1 MPNDLD
7 PVQLLNA
14 LLRKDLSSFI
24 QRCFATVAPGNPYK
38 HNWHTDA
45 IAHQLK
51 RCAGRD
57 HAAHHHDATAVAQIH
72 FNLRGVPCLAL
83 GAPPGHAHPGRV
95 LCRRSFRETR
105 ARLPESAGVS
115 MVPGPFPSHPDRQ
128 GQGRA
133 RRLRDDQGRALHLC
147 TVARQTLKCE

>member
-14 LLRKDLSSFI
+14 QLSKDLSSFI

-95 LCRRSFRETR
+95 LCRRS
-105 ARLPESAGVS
+105 L
-115 MVPGPFPSHPDRQ
+115 
-128 GQGRA
+128 
-133 RRLRDDQGRALHLC
+133 
-147 TVARQTLKCE
+147 